1 MDPAS
6 IIGLVGSCV
15 TIIARAG
22 VVAGD
27 IHDLS
32 LRYKNVAKNVNL
44 ITVQLS
50 TFKAAIV
57 LLSSCLERRVTTLVH
72 RADLVVELGASL
84 AACSSIISAVQEQV
98 AGVSAKSGSTS
109 VLDFMTRI
117 KHMWDEKSV
126 NDCVRMLEVQVQAL
140 SFLIQVL
147 QLNSADAQRSLLS
160 SSERRS
166 VLDRARDDAS
176 SVSPRFESSTMR
188 SQRTADGDSIVG
200 PFAFDEQILNTA
212 AYRSA
217 FFSLMRRE
225 LSNEP
230 PAIEA
235 RVEDTLPARDP
246 FADPRTARQ
255 RISNDQ
261 LLSSL
266 GALNVSDDI
275 TVARPAPSELRIG
288 QEPPLDD
295 GFTAPVARARTNGTV
310 GDSFTRVDDSD
321 DISVAT
327 SPTIDSRSSVARSL
341 STFSS
346 TNTDQAVNLYDAA
359 ERGDVKAIKWML
371 SEGANVEAGRNG
383 WPPIQIAA
391 HRGHLDA
398 VKLLLEHE
406 ADSKTLTTVAFA
418 NKDVPLLAN
427 LLSSPRLTEVYAQF
441 HSACQEGKAD
451 VADLVLRAGGK
462 ANYTDASGRTPLH
475 LAASAG
481 HEEVVDVL
489 LAGKASVNWSDIEGW
504 QPLACACHKGA
515 LLVSEKLLLT
525 GANRLDAGANIEALG
540 GELGTAPLAIA
551 ARSGKADLVE
561 LLMRRGADVNA
572 RDTQNGTAIST
583 AWQNRHVNIIKLLR
597 AGGADHELDKR
608 IDHLGE
614 TTLHEFCRAP
624 GDSTT
629 RIEQL
634 LQLGVDLT
642 PTDNR
647 GNTALSIA
655 TAMLRERT
663 VRLLLA
669 NGAVVDEATYA
680 NIRAARTQHMVG
692 KLVGSRRETTRPGRR
707 SLTCSPRGMRKVMKK
722 SVISPPPLLIVTTNS
737 RTWCSRKWLS
747 QP

>member
-1 MDPAS
+1 MYNPEHADEEAAS
-6 IIGLVGSCV
+6 NDFGDTSRLIL
-15 TIIARAG
+15 AG
-22 VVAGD
+22 AVASD
-27 IHDLS
+27 IHDLT

-44 ITVQLS
+44 IAVQLS
-50 TFKAAIV
+50 TVKAAIV
-57 LLSSCLERRVTTLVH
+57 LLSSCLERRVTNLVH
-72 RADLVVELGASL
+72 QADLVVELGASL

-98 AGVSAKSGSTS
+98 AGVSTKSGSTS
-109 VLDFMTRI
+109 VLDFMTRV

-160 SSERRS
+160 SSKRRS
-166 VLDRARDDAS
+166 VLDPARDDAS
-176 SVSPRFESSTMR
+176 SVSPRSELSTMR
-188 SQRTADGDSIVG
+188 SQRTTDGDSIVG

-235 RVEDTLPARDP
+235 RVEDTLPARDS

-255 RISNDQ
+255 RIPNDQ

-266 GALNVSDDI
+266 GALNVSDHI

-288 QEPPLDD
+288 QQSPLDD

-310 GDSFTRVDDSD
+310 GDSFTRVDVSD

-391 HRGHLDA
+391 HRGHLNA
-398 VKLLLEHE
+398 VKLLLEHG

-418 NKDVPLLAN
+418 NKDVPLLAD
-427 LLSSPRLTEVYAQF
+427 LLSSPRMTEVYAQF
-441 HSACQEGKAD
+441 HSSCQDGKAD
-451 VADLVLRAGGK
+451 VADLMLRAGGK

-481 HEEVVDVL
+481 HEEVIDVL
-489 LAGKASVNWSDIEGW
+489 LAEKASVNWSDIEGW

-515 LLVSEKLLLT
+515 LLVSEKLLL
-525 GANRLDAGANIEALG
+525 AGADVTQQTLKGWTPLHLA
-540 GELGTAPLAIA
+540 GELGTGPLVFA

-583 AWQNRHVNIIKLLR
+583 AWQSGHVNIIKLLR

-614 TTLHEFCRAP
+614 TTLHKLCREP

-669 NGAVVDEATYA
+669 HRAVVDEATYA
-680 NIRAARTQHMVG
+680 N
-692 KLVGSRRETTRPGRR
+692 
-707 SLTCSPRGMRKVMKK
+707 
-722 SVISPPPLLIVTTNS
+722 
-737 RTWCSRKWLS
+737 
-747 QP
+747 